1 MCDYSLQHVM
11 STPAKVGDVL
21 KTTSFTGSSTR
32 GFCAVGDPN
41 VAVCVLPG
49 TELAFAAD
57 IECDRLV
64 GFLPH
69 RKFAARVARFR
80 QVDLDKPYV
89 HHDAIELPD
98 GQIVLVTNLSDGQ
111 TLTVLQLP
119 ADQTSDAEPRTQPQE
134 EARPAS
140 EMALIS
146 FGF

>member
-21 KTTSFTGSSTR
+21 KTTSFSGSSTR
-32 GFCAVGDPN
+32 GFCAVGEPN

-49 TELAFAAD
+49 TELAFASE
-57 IECDRLV
+57 IECDRIV

-69 RKFAARVARFR
+69 RKLPARVGRFR

-89 HHDAIELPD
+89 HHDALELPN
-98 GQIVLVTNLSDGQ
+98 GQIILVTNLSDGQ
-111 TLTVLQLP
+111 TVTVLQLP
-119 ADQTSDAEPRTQPQE
+119 AEHSPEAQPRRQPQE
-134 EARPAS
+134 ERAAP
-140 EMALIS
+140 EMEHIS

>member
-49 TELAFAAD
+49 TELAFTAD
-57 IECDRLV
+57 IECDRMV

-69 RKFAARVARFR
+69 RKIAARVGRFR

-111 TLTVLQLP
+111 TVTVLQLP
-119 ADQTSDAEPRTQPQE
+119 AEHSPEAQPRRQPQE
-134 EARPAS
+134 ARPVL
-140 EMALIS
+140 EMDPLS

>member
-1 MCDYSLQHVM
+1 MASWPTLGLQRRKW
-11 STPAKVGDVL
+11 SGL
-21 KTTSFTGSSTR
+21 L
-32 GFCAVGDPN
+32 PN
-41 VAVCVLPG
+41 
-49 TELAFAAD
+49 
-57 IECDRLV
+57 
-64 GFLPH
+64 
-69 RKFAARVARFR
+69 RKYHARVARFR
-80 QVDLDKPYV
+80 QIDIDKPYV

-98 GQIVLVTNLSDGQ
+98 GQIVLVTSLSDGQ